1 MRNNKL
7 GSGLTFPRRA
17 RGALLIMAAS
27 ALVARRTAAQ
37 SVADTPSAVLRSGT
51 LSFDGHA
58 TIGDFVGSTTTMSG
72 AFTGDVAGARG
83 WVEAPVATLQTKN
96 DHRDRDL
103 RGSMEVAKYPTMRF
117 DLERVEAR
125 STAPD
130 GHADVLL
137 HGSLTIH
144 GVKRDVALPAIV
156 ARDGDTTHVTSTF
169 PLDLT
174 DYRIGGLTKMLGMLR
189 MKPKIEVHVDL
200 RFVDGPPPLPT
211 SRGTS

>member
-1 MRNNKL
+1 MAR
-7 GSGLTFPRRA
+7 
-17 RGALLIMAAS
+17 RGA
-27 ALVARRTAAQ
+27 AQ
-37 SVADTPSAVLRSGT
+37 TGTGTPSAVLSSGT

-58 TIGDFVGSTTTMSG
+58 TVGNFVGTTTTMSG

-117 DLERVEAR
+117 DLERVQLR
-125 STAPD
+125 STT
-130 GHADVLL
+130 ADSQDVIL

-144 GVKRDVALPAIV
+144 GVKRDVALPAVV
-156 ARDGDTTHVTSTF
+156 ARDGDTTRITSTF
-169 PLDLT
+169 PLDLE

-189 MKPKIEVHVDL
+189 MKSKIEVHVDL
-200 RFVDGPPPLPT
+200 RFVDDKSSPPS